1 MPHQDHTAAKETKF
15 PPLEWNDTVRDYPRD
30 LCVHELVEMQ
40 AQRRGK
46 SVAVVFEGQQL
57 SYEELNHRSNQLA
70 HYLRKQ
76 GVGPDILVGLC
87 VERSLDMVVGL
98 LGILKAGGAYVPL
111 DPAYPKDRIAYIME
125 DARAPVLL
133 TQQKLLPGLPRPQA
147 EVVLLDAHW
156 SSIAKED
163 SDNPAPKAK

>member
-1 MPHQDHTAAKETKF
+1 
-15 PPLEWNDTVRDYPRD
+15 
-30 LCVHELVEMQ
+30 
-40 AQRRGK
+40 
-46 SVAVVFEGQQL
+46 
-57 SYEELNHRSNQLA
+57 
-70 HYLRKQ
+70 
-76 GVGPDILVGLC
+76 
-87 VERSLDMVVGL
+87 MVVGL

-111 DPAYPKDRIAYIME
+111 NPAYPKDRIAYIME

-163 SDNPAPKAK
+163 SDNPAPKAKAENLAYVIYTSGSTGKPKGVQLEHRSVVNFLCTMQTEPGFAPSDVLVAVTTLSFDIAGLEMYLPLICGARVVIASREAAYDARLLSQ